1 MTQTWKATTL
11 VARPRSWNSGYSF
24 SYEDDLYGSDKK
36 YWNMQPSKQTL
47 AREREKLR
55 KMTGYK
61 QCAKPLPELVE
72 ELNTHLRGWANY
84 FSRGYP
90 AKAFG
95 ISTIMWGCVCSRYL
109 RRRSQRAW
117 RAPKDVSLYDY
128 LHHRLGLI
136 QL

>member
-11 VARPRSWNSGYSF
+11 VARPRSRNSGYSF

-90 AKAFG
+90 RKPSASQQLCGAAYVPG
-95 ISTIMWGCVCSRYL
+95 TCDDAVNGHGG
-109 RRRSQRAW
+109 RRRMSASMTIFITVW
-117 RAPKDVSLYDY
+117 D
-128 LHHRLGLI
+128 
-136 QL
+136 